1 MLQQTING
9 FFSGA
14 IYGLVA
20 VGLVL
25 VYKGARV
32 FNFAQGEFGTV
43 ATFAAWMMVE
53 RGVPLALAMV
63 GGIVV
68 GLLFGLLLERLVVR
82 PLLGAS
88 RVILLVATAGVA
100 IGSISLQLV
109 LGEAEPRILDPVAGT
124 DPIYFLGATILPQQ
138 ILILVALAAVAVGL
152 FLFFRT
158 NLGLAILATSQD
170 PMATRLMGIS
180 VKRVSALVWGLAAGL
195 GALAGVLQA
204 GVPGFFTPGFMT
216 SGVLLASFTGAVLG
230 GMTSLPGAFLGG
242 ILVGIA
248 HNVGPELFPSSISGS
263 AELTVFGLLL
273 LVLLVRPQG
282 LLGSEA

>member
-1 MLQQTING
+1 MLQATING

-14 IYGLVA
+14 IFGLVA
-20 VGLVL
+20 VALVL

-43 ATFAAWMMVE
+43 AAFAAWALLE
-53 RGVPLALAMV
+53 RGVNIWLGLL
-63 GGIVV
+63 GGIVA
-68 GLLFGLLLERLVVR
+68 GLLFGLLLERFVVR

-100 IGSISLQLV
+100 IGVISLQIV
-109 LGEAEPRILDPVAGT
+109 LGEAEPRILPALVGS
-124 DPIYFLGATILPQQ
+124 DPIYVLGATIFPQQ
-138 ILILVALAAVAVGL
+138 IAILVALAAVAVGL

-170 PMATRLMGIS
+170 PMATRLMGIN
-180 VKRVSALVWGLAAGL
+180 VKRISALVWGIAAGI

-204 GVPGFFTPGFMT
+204 GVLGFFTPGFMT
-216 SGVLLASFTGAVLG
+216 SGILLASFTGAVLG
-230 GMTSLPGAFLGG
+230 GMTSLPGAFVGG
-242 ILVGIA
+242 VLVGIA
-248 HNVGPELFPSSISGS
+248 HNVGPELFPSFIAGS